1 MQDGNIDSSL
11 IECYVCWERSRFSS
25 IFHGEV
31 LSVYIYTS
39 KGKGMRRRGE
49 GQRERG
55 REGKRG
61 TIFNVHEDRA
71 LSSQKEE
78 CACVCVFIGTI

>member
-1 MQDGNIDSSL
+1 
-11 IECYVCWERSRFSS
+11 
-25 IFHGEV
+25 
-31 LSVYIYTS
+31 
-39 KGKGMRRRGE
+39 MRRRGE

-71 LSSQKEE
+71 LSNQKDE